1 MHRFHVAFLVVFC
14 FFFVHQT
21 RILSYLSPD
30 CDAAYL
36 DLRIRLL
43 STFAYLVD
51 IMNLR
56 NKTHEFEL
64 NEKAAFPLHIHGLES
79 TPDLTEKG
87 GGIGDSLV

>member
-1 MHRFHVAFLVVFC
+1 MHCFHVAFLGF

-36 DLRIRLL
+36 DLLRIRLL
-43 STFAYLVD
+43 CTFAYLVH

-64 NEKAAFPLHIHGLES
+64 NERASSPVHIHGLKS

-87 GGIGDSLV
+87 GGVGDSLV